1 MEGNHDVIQLDVSK
15 PEEVFENLSYYTTLK
30 EAILQAIIRTFHLD
44 ENEIDAFTVPNPEN
58 KELYRIIIY
67 EVEEGGLGI
76 LDALTRNEQLLKA
89 LFKNALDVLHI
100 DPDTLK
106 EKDDACVRAC
116 YNCLLHYWNQREHSL
131 INRKLV
137 IETVKR
143 LITLNINKTDDV
155 DRFSE
160 LEKKCDSG
168 FEIQVLHE
176 IKKRGYRLPDE
187 AQKIIHE
194 GDEPITIT
202 DFFYNPNICV
212 FVDGPDHEK
221 DYVKHADI
229 RKRKRIKS
237 LGYRVLV
244 IKTIEG
250 VTQVRDL

>member
-106 EKDDACVRAC
+106 EKD
-116 YNCLLHYWNQREHSL
+116 
-131 INRKLV
+131 
-137 IETVKR
+137 
-143 LITLNINKTDDV
+143 
-155 DRFSE
+155 E
-160 LEKKCDSG
+160 L
-168 FEIQVLHE
+168 
-176 IKKRGYRLPDE
+176 
-187 AQKIIHE
+187 
-194 GDEPITIT
+194 
-202 DFFYNPNICV
+202 
-212 FVDGPDHEK
+212 
-221 DYVKHADI
+221 
-229 RKRKRIKS
+229 
-237 LGYRVLV
+237 
-244 IKTIEG
+244 
-250 VTQVRDL
+250 